1 MLDIIQDYLTELRP
15 EYKFCRI
22 DGAVSLEDR
31 KSQMHSFNNDPDYLC
46 FLLSTRAG
54 GVGINLTSADTVV
67 IFDSDWNPHQDNQAQ
82 DRCHRIGQTNDVVVY
97 RLITSNSVELKIL
110 DRANSKRKLERV
122 VCAKQATINNKSSAL
137 TADALRE
144 LLRNDFTGHLSSFGA
159 LSHETLQD
167 LLDREQV
174 FSEEF
179 KKKSA
184 GYEIVDHQA
193 SAIVGSI
200 ND

>member
-1 MLDIIQDYLTELRP
+1 MHAFNHDP
-15 EYKFCRI
+15 E
-22 DGAVSLEDR
+22 
-31 KSQMHSFNNDPDYLC
+31 YLC

-54 GVGINLTSADTVV
+54 GVGINLTSADTVI

-82 DRCHRIGQTNDVVVY
+82 DRCHRIGQTKDVLVY

-137 TADALRE
+137 TADALRD
-144 LLRNDFTGHLSSFGA
+144 LLRNDFTGHLESVGA
-159 LSHETLQD
+159 LAHDTLHE
-167 LLDREQV
+167 LLDRERV

-179 KKKSA
+179 KTKAS
-184 GYEIVDHQA
+184 GYEIVDHKA
-193 SAIVGSI
+193 SSIVGGI